1 MQTAALDVAGRTN
14 PDFLNLGA
22 GASILFEFHINPT
35 IFGTILGD
43 VSGLTLAP
51 GLYSWTT
58 ALIIPTDVTISGSS
72 TDSTSQ
78 ILIPI
83 IRVIV
88 KGKLLTS
95 LDFPSLRHT
104 HNVKL
109 EENYASWRCGS
120 A

>member
-109 EENYASWRCGS
+109 EANYASWRCGS